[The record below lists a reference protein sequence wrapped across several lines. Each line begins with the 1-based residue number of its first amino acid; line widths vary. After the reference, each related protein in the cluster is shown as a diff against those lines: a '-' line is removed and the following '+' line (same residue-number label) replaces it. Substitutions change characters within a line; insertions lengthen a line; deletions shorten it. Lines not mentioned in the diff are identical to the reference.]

1 MEDNFELLYRAQ
13 LSTDFRSEALKRL
26 VTTKAIA
33 SSSSPPLFRS
43 FRYRFEP
50 FFGRSRFSS
59 RKTSRPDYTARKRV
73 FRDCLARKRLAM
85 AESFRLM

>member
-33 SSSSPPLFRS
+33 S
-43 FRYRFEP
+43 
-50 FFGRSRFSS
+50 
-59 RKTSRPDYTARKRV
+59 
-73 FRDCLARKRLAM
+73 
-85 AESFRLM
+85 